1 MKPFVNHWRPFI
13 IGILLMSVIF
23 IVEIDTGLLI
33 GSVGYIF
40 IALFTVWY
48 LRNSRFL
55 IVLGMVATG
64 FIVLSS
70 LLLQT
75 EVFNSSAITIERAL
89 SVMAVWLTVLFT
101 NRYQKLLHKDQTSLQ
116 QIQAIF
122 ENTNEGILFS
132 DQSGKILLA
141 NPFIEKLLDYHTG
154 ELTGKNIRDLMPSQ
168 YIESHSKYV
177 ASYVSKP
184 MNKVISRIL
193 WAKTKTGNEIPVEI
207 NLSHYYRDNELTVI
221 VFMQDA
227 TYKHQQLEY
236 HKANLERVRNYNLE
250 LAEEVKQRT
259 LELER
264 TNAELKKSQQL
275 YESMAHNFP
284 DGIIGVLD
292 SKLRFVLADGKGMSL
307 LGMKTDSVI
316 GKKLFQG
323 FDDGLAQEAS
333 QKLIR
338 VFDGERVSFDVEI
351 KDFYYNVSSVPLTTH
366 EGTILE
372 ILVVVKNI
380 SEQRKLEENLIKT
393 LNKEKDLNVMKS
405 RFVSMASHEFRTPLT
420 TILSSVYLL
429 ENYKG
434 EQLERESKKLLDRIK
449 RAVLNTTEILNE
461 FLSTGKLD
469 EGKMPVSLKPANLC
483 QFLDELQQEVA
494 LLKKDNQLVEFI
506 CDDMHDEVVT
516 DTHILKNILINLISN
531 SIKYSPADGAI
542 KVMVATEFDRFS
554 ISVIDYGMG
563 IPDEEQKF
571 IYQRFF
577 RAHNVSGTQGTGLGL
592 NIVRKYIKLLNGEIE
607 FSSRLNKGTTF
618 TVRFPSNVLAEEELH
633 IK

>member
-1 MKPFVNHWRPFI
+1 MKPFVKHWRPFI
-13 IGILLMSVIF
+13 IGVVLMSVIF

-40 IALFTVWY
+40 TALYTLWY
-48 LRNSRFL
+48 LRKSRLL
-55 IVLGMVATG
+55 IVLGIVATG

-70 LLLQT
+70 LLLQ
-75 EVFNSSAITIERAL
+75 EEIFKSSLIIIERAL
-89 SVMAVWLTVLFT
+89 SIMAVWFAIFFT
-101 NRYQKLLHKDQTSLQ
+101 NRYQKLLNEDQASLQ

-132 DQSGKILLA
+132 DHVGRIFLA
-141 NPFIEKLLDYHTG
+141 NPFIEKLLEYQAG
-154 ELTGKNIRDLMPSQ
+154 ELSGKNIRDLMPSQ

-177 ASYVSKP
+177 SGYVAKP
-184 MNKVISRIL
+184 ENKVISRIL

-207 NLSHYYRDNELTVI
+207 NLSHFYRDNELTVI

-250 LAEEVKQRT
+250 LAEQVRQRT

-264 TNAELKKSQQL
+264 TNAELEKSQKL

-284 DGIIGVLD
+284 DGIIGVMD
-292 SKLRFVLADGKGMSL
+292 SNLRFVLADGKGMSL
-307 LGMKTDSVI
+307 LGMKSDSVI
-316 GKKLFQG
+316 GKKLFQE
-323 FDDGLAQEAS
+323 FDDGLVQESA
-333 QKLIR
+333 QKLMK

-366 EGTILE
+366 EGSILE

-380 SEQRKLEENLIKT
+380 SERKKLEENLIKT

-483 QFLDELQQEVA
+483 QFLDDLQQEVA
-494 LLKKDNQLVEFI
+494 LLKKDNQQVEFT
-506 CDDMHDEVVT
+506 CDGMHDEVVT
-516 DTHILKNILINLISN
+516 DTQILKNILINLISN
-531 SIKYSPADGAI
+531 SIKYSPTDGAI

-592 NIVRKYIKLLNGEIE
+592 NIVRKYMKLLNGEIE
-607 FSSRLNKGTTF
+607 FTSTLNKGTTF
-618 TVRFPSNVLAEEELH
+618 TVRFPSNVLAEKELH

>member
-70 LLLQT
+70 LLLQR

-292 SKLRFVLADGKGMSL
+292 SKLRFVLADGKGMSQ
-307 LGMKTDSVI
+307 LGMKADSVI
-316 GKKLFQG
+316 GKKLFHEV
-323 FDDGLAQEAS
+323 DDGLVQEAA
-333 QKLIR
+333 QKLIK

-380 SEQRKLEENLIKT
+380 SERKKLEENLIKT

-506 CDDMHDEVVT
+506 CEGMNDEVVT

-542 KVMVATEFDRFS
+542 KVMVTTEFDRFS

-592 NIVRKYIKLLNGEIE
+592 NIVRKYMKLLNGEIE
-607 FSSRLNKGTTF
+607 FTSTLNKGTTF
-618 TVRFPSNVLAEEELH
+618 TVKFPSNVLTEKELH